1 MVGVRLGGS
10 AAWNLGRRAHL
21 GGFLP
26 FSWDRLD
33 RWRRGCL
40 LKDLAPFHKSSLVS
54 YGIGE
59 IFGIALVYKD
69 KHIFDLLEFECRK
82 QGQLLRPHGLQVH
95 MFARNGDDCA
105 GESQRLGPDQLC
117 LLDAKIGEELR
128 ILAQVGG
135 R

>member
-1 MVGVRLGGS
+1 MGVRLGGG

-26 FSWDRLD
+26 LSWDRLD
-33 RWRRGCL
+33 RWQRGRL
-40 LKDLAPFHKSSLVS
+40 LKDLAPLYKSNLVS
-54 YGIGE
+54 HGVGE
-59 IFGIALVYKD
+59 IFGVALVNKD
-69 KHIFDLLEFECRK
+69 EHIFDLVEFECRE
-82 QGQLLRPHGLQVH
+82 QGHLLRPHSLQVH
-95 MFARNGDDCA
+95 VFARNGDDRA

-128 ILAQVGG
+128 IFAQVGG